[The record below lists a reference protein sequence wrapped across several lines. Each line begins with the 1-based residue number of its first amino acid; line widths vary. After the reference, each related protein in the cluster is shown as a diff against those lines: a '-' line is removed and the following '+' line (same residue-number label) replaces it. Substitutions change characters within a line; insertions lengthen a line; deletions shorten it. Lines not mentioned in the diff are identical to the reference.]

1 LTTIPLHPAD
11 GPTPEIGEK
20 RRFYL
25 ESFGCQMNVYDTEG
39 MARLLADHG
48 YTRVEQPEEA
58 DVLLVNTCSV
68 REHAEERTLN
78 RLVVLT
84 RQKNER
90 PDVVVGVT
98 GCMAQR
104 LGKQIKRRV
113 PRIDLIIGARSLPA
127 VLEGLEK
134 REESGGAPWLA
145 PESLDHFLPASAAP
159 VRGTSQLRGFV
170 TIIRGC
176 NKRCSYCIVPYT
188 RGPEISRE
196 PSEILDEV
204 SSLIDQGVVDV
215 MLLGQNVNS
224 YRSGGVDFPAL
235 LERVGRLSGMRRL
248 RFTTSHPGDMN
259 PEIVRRLAAVPRLQ
273 PWLHLPVQSGS
284 TPILRAMNREYTL
297 EHYLE
302 VVAAARREIPDVSL
316 TTDII
321 VGYPGET
328 NEEFEK
334 TVSFI
339 SEVRYDAM
347 YAFKYSPRSGTSA
360 AETPDE
366 VTPETKQ
373 QRLSHLLQLQRRIS
387 HEVNQRFVG
396 RTLEVLVEGRN
407 PRHGNWICRTGHNK
421 TIVVP
426 DAPLNIGDFIETR
439 VERVEGQTLYGS
451 EPERKTE

>member
-1 LTTIPLHPAD
+1 LTSIPLRSAEEPVRKSS
-11 GPTPEIGEK
+11 GK

-39 MARLLADHG
+39 MARLLSDHG
-48 YTRVEQPEEA
+48 YRRVEQPEDA

-84 RQKNER
+84 RYKNER

-113 PRIDLIIGARSLPA
+113 PRIDLIVGARSLPA
-127 VLEGLEK
+127 VLDGLEK
-134 REESGGAPWLA
+134 REAREGVPWLA

-159 VRGTSQLRGFV
+159 VRGTSRLRGFV

-176 NKRCSYCIVPYT
+176 NKRCSYCIVPFT
-188 RGPEISRE
+188 RGPEVSRE
-196 PSEILDEV
+196 PGEILDEV
-204 SSLIDQGVVDV
+204 RSLVDQGVVDV

-224 YRSGGVDFPAL
+224 YHANGTDFPGL
-235 LERVGRLSGMRRL
+235 LEQVGDVPGVRRL
-248 RFTTSHPGDMN
+248 RFTTSHPRDMN
-259 PEIVRRLAAVPRLQ
+259 REVVRRLAAVPRLQ

-284 TPILRAMNREYTL
+284 RRILDAMNREYTL
-297 EHYLE
+297 EHYLD
-302 VVAAARREIPDVSL
+302 VVAAARQEMPDLSL

-328 NEEFEK
+328 DEDFEK
-334 TVSFI
+334 TVEFVSQ
-339 SEVRYDAM
+339 VRYDAM
-347 YAFKYSPRSGTSA
+347 YAFKYSPRSGTPA
-360 AETPDE
+360 ARTPDE

-373 QRLSHLLQLQRRIS
+373 ERLAHLLQLQRRIS

-396 RTLEVLVEGRN
+396 RTLEVLVESRN
-407 PRHGNWICRTGHNK
+407 DRQGSWICRTGHNK

-426 DAPLNIGDFIETR
+426 DAEIAVGDFIDTR
-439 VERVEGQTLYGS
+439 VERVEGQTLYGCAPIPTS
-451 EPERKTE
+451 G